1 MQGAY
6 ALRSGQDKVLRRIGV
21 VFQERIPDE
30 SLKPLR
36 LPGDPTA
43 APTPAQPTAKRTASP
58 QPQSPL
64 VGQAEADR
72 NEFSELEDAVA
83 EAKPHVKGPA
93 VPSAGL
99 RWAAAEAAAAM
110 RAEGLFG
117 DILRGVSATL
127 VGPAPAAVVAEADGT
142 AAGARNAEAERV
154 LAVVDKAA
162 RIGAARYQTWLSS
175 IPGICTA
182 NSG

>member
-1 MQGAY
+1 M
-6 ALRSGQDKVLRRIGV
+6 RRIGV

-43 APTPAQPTAKRTASP
+43 APTPAQPSAPQRTASLL
-58 QPQSPL
+58 PQSP
-64 VGQAEADR
+64 VAGKAEAGADDS
-72 NEFSELEDAVA
+72 NELEDAVV
-83 EAKPHVKGPA
+83 EAKLHVKGPA

-99 RWAAAEAAAAM
+99 RRAAAEAAAAM